1 MRILIVDDEP
11 NIRLSLEGLLM
22 DEGHAVASCA
32 DGESALDRIGR
43 ETFDAVLL
51 DVMLPAMSGLDVMR
65 RIRESD
71 PEAAVVMMSGRPDT
85 ATAVAAVQAG
95 ARQFLEKPLDPDR
108 LLFELRN
115 LEKHRALATRVASLE
130 GQAADER
137 KWVGESAAVR
147 RLLADVAKAAPTD
160 GRVLIFGENGT
171 GKELVA
177 RMVHDASRRRE
188 KPFVSLNCAAVPQAL
203 VESELFGYE
212 KGAFT
217 GAASRKPGLFETA
230 HGGTLFLD
238 EIGDMPVD
246 TQAKLLRVLQ
256 ESEAVRV
263 GGTVPVRFDARVI
276 AATNKDLN
284 REIGEGRFREDLFYR
299 LNVIPL
305 HVPPLRERG
314 DDVMLLARFFLE
326 RLGRSTGKGMME
338 WNPKALE
345 RLRGYVWPGNVRELR
360 NVVERLVIMS
370 ESRVISEA
378 DATAALP
385 IGRAVSKSLSSSE
398 QVDPELSLAENL
410 ARFEKALLEEG
421 FREAGGNVSLLS
433 RRLKT
438 DRANLHRKLKLYGI
452 K

>member
-1 MRILIVDDEP
+1 VRILIVDDEP
-11 NIRLSLEGLLM
+11 NIRVSLEGLLM
-22 DEGHAVASCA
+22 DEGHAVASCP
-32 DGESALDRIGR
+32 DGESALERTGR
-43 ETFDAVLL
+43 ETFDAILL
-51 DVMLPAMSGLDVMR
+51 DVMLPGMSGLEVIR
-65 RIRESD
+65 RIRKSD
-71 PEAAVVMMSGRPDT
+71 PDAAVIMMSGHADT

-95 ARQFLEKPLDPDR
+95 ARQFMEKPVDPDR

-115 LEKHRALATRVASLE
+115 LEKHRALASRVASLE
-130 GQAADER
+130 GLVEGER
-137 KWVGESAAVR
+137 RLVGESEAMT
-147 RLLADVAKAAPTD
+147 RLLADVAKAAPSD

-177 RMVHDASRRRE
+177 RMVHDASNRRE

-217 GAASRKPGLFETA
+217 GAGSRKPGLFETA
-230 HGGTLFLD
+230 HCGTLFLD
-238 EIGDMPVD
+238 EIGDMPAE

-256 ESEAVRV
+256 EGEAVRV
-263 GGTVPVRFDARVI
+263 GGTSAVRFDVRVI
-276 AATNKDLN
+276 AATNKDLG

-314 DDVMLLARFFLE
+314 DDVILLARVFLE

-345 RLRGYVWPGNVRELR
+345 LLRRYAWPGNVRELR

-370 ESRVISEA
+370 GSRVISEA
-378 DATAALP
+378 DAAAALP
-385 IGRAVSKSLSSSE
+385 AGKPAAGSLPSSS
-398 QVDPELSLAENL
+398 QADPELSLAENL
-410 ARFEKALLEEG
+410 ARYEKALLEEG
-421 FREAGGNVSLLS
+421 LRETGGNVSLLS
-433 RRLKT
+433 RKLKT
-438 DRANLHRKLKLYGI
+438 DRANLHRKLKSYGI

>member
-1 MRILIVDDEP
+1 MLIVDDEP

-51 DVMLPAMSGLDVMR
+51 DVMLPGMSGLEVMR

-85 ATAVAAVQAG
+85 AMAVSAVQAG

-115 LEKHRALATRVASLE
+115 LETHRVLATRVASLE
-130 GQAADER
+130 GRAADER
-137 KWVGESAAVR
+137 RWVGESVAVR

-160 GRVLIFGENGT
+160 GRVLVFGENGT

-217 GAASRKPGLFETA
+217 GAGSRKPGLFETA

-238 EIGDMPVD
+238 EIGDMPAD

-276 AATNKDLN
+276 AATNKDLS

-314 DDVMLLARFFLE
+314 EDVILLARFFLE

-338 WNPKALE
+338 WNPKALDL
-345 RLRGYVWPGNVRELR
+345 LRTYDWPGNVRELR
-360 NVVERLVIMS
+360 NTVERLVIMS
-370 ESRVISEA
+370 ESREISEA
-378 DATAALP
+378 DARAALP
-385 IGRAVSKSLSSSE
+385 AGRTVFESLPSGV
-398 QVDPELSLAENL
+398 QADPELSLAGNL
-410 ARFEKALLEEG
+410 ARYEKALLEKS
-421 FREAGGNVSLLS
+421 FREAEGNVSLLS
-433 RRLKT
+433 RMLKT
-438 DRANLHRKLKLYGI
+438 DRANLYRKLKSYGI

>member
-1 MRILIVDDEP
+1 VRILIVDDEP
-11 NIRLSLEGLLM
+11 NIRISLEGLLM
-22 DEGHAVASCA
+22 DEGHAVASCP
-32 DGESALDRIGR
+32 DGESALERTGR
-43 ETFDAVLL
+43 EPFDAILL
-51 DVMLPAMSGLDVMR
+51 DVMLPGMSGLDVIR
-65 RIRESD
+65 RIRKSD
-71 PEAAVVMMSGRPDT
+71 PDAAVIMMSGHADT

-95 ARQFLEKPLDPDR
+95 ARQFMEKPVDPDR

-115 LEKHRALATRVASLE
+115 LEKHRALASRVASLE
-130 GQAADER
+130 GMVEGER
-137 KWVGESAAVR
+137 KLVGESEAMA
-147 RLLADVAKAAPTD
+147 RLLADVAKAAPSD

-217 GAASRKPGLFETA
+217 GAGSRKPGLFETA

-238 EIGDMPVD
+238 EIGDMPAD
-246 TQAKLLRVLQ
+246 IQAKLLRVLQ

-263 GGTVPVRFDARVI
+263 GGTSAVRFDVRVI
-276 AATNKDLN
+276 AATNKDLG

-299 LNVIPL
+299 LNVVPL

-314 DDVMLLARFFLE
+314 DDVILLARVFLE

-338 WNPKALE
+338 WDPKALE
-345 RLRGYVWPGNVRELR
+345 LLRRYAWPGNVRELR

-370 ESRVISEA
+370 GSRVISEA
-378 DATAALP
+378 DAAAALP
-385 IGRAVSKSLSSSE
+385 AGKPAAESLPSSGHA
-398 QVDPELSLAENL
+398 DPELSLAENL
-410 ARFEKALLEEG
+410 SRYEKALLEEG
-421 FREAGGNVSLLS
+421 LRETGGNVSLLS
-433 RRLKT
+433 RKLKT
-438 DRANLHRKLKLYGI
+438 DRANLHRKLKSYGI